1 MHLIHRTPPLSRPR
15 KFLGLDDD
23 DDVFVGMKGV
33 VWLRGVCWRGLSR
46 SARGRH
52 RQSPA
57 AEFLGIR
64 GWLARLE
71 RDGER
76 EKGEVYIASFGG
88 ASFLIAMDF
97 FPGGNRASHRPR

>member
-1 MHLIHRTPPLSRPR
+1 MEEAKGLPRSMHLIHRTPLSRPR

-64 GWLARLE
+64 GWLVRLE
-71 RDGER
+71 RDGAR
-76 EKGEVYIASFGG
+76 DGRCISRRSAVPVF
-88 ASFLIAMDF
+88 
-97 FPGGNRASHRPR
+97 